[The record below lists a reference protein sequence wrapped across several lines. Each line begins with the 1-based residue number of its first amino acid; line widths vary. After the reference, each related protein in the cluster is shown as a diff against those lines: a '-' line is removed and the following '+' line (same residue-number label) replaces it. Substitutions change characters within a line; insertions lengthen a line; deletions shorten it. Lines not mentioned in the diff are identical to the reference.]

1 MLEQG
6 CPGGGAELSP
16 DRSAVDGNVLQ
27 DEGGGRCGHGQDPV
41 GAADLA
47 APYVDRGYDDSVRSE
62 AVHEEADGGHIG
74 DGVHGSDLMEVDLVD
89 RGSVGVALGLGDEA
103 VDRHDVVCDP
113 LGDVHMA
120 ADDVLDV
127 VDAAVMMVGMFM
139 IVLVA
144 VIMVM
149 GVLVILVAS
158 AAVLAELVVMV
169 VMLVNV
175 VLTVVMLMLVIF
187 TMVVLVRMVLM
198 IFSMLMIMMFMIV
211 MMVQAL
217 FLFAA
222 HGDLHVGPGDAA
234 FNGRLGLEDY
244 ARYAETV
251 ELVYKSLRIGQ
262 KLQKG
267 GGQHVAGGS
276 HAAVKE

>member
-1 MLEQG
+1 
-6 CPGGGAELSP
+6 
-16 DRSAVDGNVLQ
+16 
-27 DEGGGRCGHGQDPV
+27 
-41 GAADLA
+41 
-47 APYVDRGYDDSVRSE
+47 
-62 AVHEEADGGHIG
+62 
-74 DGVHGSDLMEVDLVD
+74 
-89 RGSVGVALGLGDEA
+89 
-103 VDRHDVVCDP
+103 
-113 LGDVHMA
+113 
-120 ADDVLDV
+120 
-127 VDAAVMMVGMFM
+127 M
-139 IVLVA
+139 IVVMA

-149 GVLVILVAS
+149 GVLVMLVAA

-169 VMLVNV
+169 VMLMNV
-175 VLTVVMLMLVIF
+175 VLTVVMVMVVLMLVIL
-187 TMVVLVRMVLM
+187 TMVVLM
-198 IFSMLMIMMFMIV
+198 MLMIM

-234 FNGRLGLEDY
+234 FDGRLGLEDH

-251 ELVYKSLRIGQ
+251 ELVYKGLGIGQ

>member
-1 MLEQG
+1 
-6 CPGGGAELSP
+6 
-16 DRSAVDGNVLQ
+16 
-27 DEGGGRCGHGQDPV
+27 
-41 GAADLA
+41 
-47 APYVDRGYDDSVRSE
+47 
-62 AVHEEADGGHIG
+62 
-74 DGVHGSDLMEVDLVD
+74 
-89 RGSVGVALGLGDEA
+89 
-103 VDRHDVVCDP
+103 
-113 LGDVHMA
+113 
-120 ADDVLDV
+120 
-127 VDAAVMMVGMFM
+127 M
-139 IVLVA
+139 IVVMA

-149 GVLVILVAS
+149 GVLVMLVAA

-169 VMLVNV
+169 VMLVNM
-175 VLTVVMLMLVIF
+175 VLTVFMLMLVIF
-187 TMVVLVRMVLM
+187 TMVMVVLM
-198 IFSMLMIMMFMIV
+198 LVILTMVVLMMLMIV

-267 GGQHVAGGS
+267 GGQHVSGGS
-276 HAAVKE
+276 HAAVKV